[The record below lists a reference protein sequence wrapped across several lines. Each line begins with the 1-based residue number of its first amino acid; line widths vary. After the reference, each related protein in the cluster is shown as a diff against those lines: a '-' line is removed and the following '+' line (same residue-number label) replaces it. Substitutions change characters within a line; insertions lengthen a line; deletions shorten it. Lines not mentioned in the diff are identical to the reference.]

1 MSILDATADITNPNG
16 WAPLGNV
23 IGVALHHTVTTISP
37 SATEEQEREHIRSI
51 DRYHVQQGWYGIG
64 YHYLCFPSGRV
75 YRTGWGARAHV
86 ASRNHELIGIAWVG
100 DLTARLPSVYEV
112 SAAAVALRDAWQRI
126 GREVEVR
133 GHRLWALATH
143 PTACPAKGM
152 EMVSAVVREA
162 RKGEPDMTE
171 LQRLREYVEALS
183 VQVERLERILC
194 TNGGELTVTAD
205 AVNAT
210 LLGNITG
217 QTVKIGDRVRLK
229 GDQIPTYLDRMG
241 NNMWIGLQQTQEA
254 AARVNA
260 ALEALK
266 AGQKPQGAGEAIDE
280 LRLLR
285 FADGSVR
292 LIK

>member
-1 MSILDATADITNPNG
+1 MSIIDATAYVTKPEG
-16 WAPLGNV
+16 WASLKTV
-23 IGVALHHTVTTISP
+23 VGVAIHHTVTTISP
-37 SATEEQEREHIRSI
+37 SATEAEEIAHIRAI
-51 DRYHVQQGWYGIG
+51 DQYHVRQGWHGIG

-75 YRTGWGARAHV
+75 YRVGWGARAHV
-86 ASRNHELIGIAWVG
+86 ANRNHELIGIAWVA
-100 DLTARLPSVYEV
+100 DLSARKPNTYEI
-112 SAAAVALRDAWQRI
+112 AAAATSLRDAWARI
-126 GREVEVR
+126 GSKVQVK
-133 GHRLWALATH
+133 GHRDWAVQGWGTSC
-143 PTACPAKGM
+143 PGQGTAVI
-152 EMVSAVVREA
+152 EAVVAEA
-162 RKGEPDMTE
+162 AKENDMGEIDNINSKLT
-171 LQRLREYVEALS
+171 YALTKL
-183 VQVERLERILC
+183 ERLERLLC
-194 TNGGELTVTAD
+194 TNGGELTVVAD
-205 AVNAT
+205 VVNAT
-210 LLGNITG
+210 TLGNVTG
-217 QTVKIGDRVRLK
+217 QTVKIGDRVVLK